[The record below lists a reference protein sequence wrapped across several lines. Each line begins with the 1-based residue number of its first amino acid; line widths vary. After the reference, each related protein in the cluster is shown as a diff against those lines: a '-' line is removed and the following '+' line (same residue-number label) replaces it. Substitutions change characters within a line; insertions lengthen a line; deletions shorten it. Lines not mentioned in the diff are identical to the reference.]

1 MSFISSYIRATEG
14 NESPLSYHLW
24 SCLSC
29 MSVAAGRRFWFN
41 LGRIEYKLNL
51 NVLLVGDPGVKKST
65 AMDFPKDLIRETG
78 IAPLAASQTT
88 REAIGKMMSHE
99 KFKGK
104 KVFKHEDKS
113 IEYNQ
118 LAIFATEFTQFISVN
133 PEGMLEFFTAVYT
146 EKVHSTEYKNAG
158 SDYVLHPYITLLGCL
173 TPHMLKG
180 YLKMNVLTGGFSRR
194 CVFVWGQ
201 QERIIPIPQRPPADA
216 MSFLVNW
223 IERLQDKSGE
233 FVFGPGAEEWYC
245 DWYTSLQ
252 KNMKDV
258 AKPTTE
264 PYYRTKQEL
273 LFKVAMLICL
283 SETEGTDL
291 RILPGHFELAEKNFF
306 KPIEKNLE
314 RVFEGSGINPNS
326 TVSVQVCRM
335 LEALNK
341 PMNKKHLLGMFGD
354 QATSWRDLTD
364 TISHLI
370 LVGRLE
376 ERTLN
381 SNGVL
386 LGTVIG
392 TPQAIQGYT
401 DVELLVF
408 LGREKGPLHARD
420 TDQSPEASPS
430 SGLLDQHGDPIVGS
444 NPKPAPP
451 DNPTDDEQSQ
461 WTEL

>member
-1 MSFISSYIRATEG
+1 
-14 NESPLSYHLW
+14 
-24 SCLSC
+24 

-41 LGRIEYKLNL
+41 LGRLEYKTNL
-51 NVLLVGDPGVKKST
+51 NVLLVGDPGVKKSS
-65 AMDFPKDLIRETG
+65 AMDFAKDLVRETG
-78 IAPLAASQTT
+78 ISPLAASQTT
-88 REAIGKMMSHE
+88 REAIGKMMSAE

-104 KVFKHEDKS
+104 KFFRHEDKP

-201 QERIIPIPQRPPADA
+201 QERIIPIPHRPPQESVD
-216 MSFLVNW
+216 FLIAW
-223 IERLQDKSGE
+223 INRIQSCSGE
-233 FVFGPGAEEWYC
+233 FVFGPDAEEWYC
-245 DWYTSLQ
+245 EWYTSLQ

-273 LFKVAMLICL
+273 LFKVAMLIAL
-283 SETEGTDL
+283 SETEGQDL
-291 RILPGHFELAEKNFF
+291 RILPGHFELAESRFF

-326 TVSVQVCRM
+326 NVSVQVCRM
-335 LEALNK
+335 LEALGK
-341 PMNKKHLLGMFGD
+341 PMNKKHLLAMFGD

-364 TISHLI
+364 TISHLV

-381 SNGVL
+381 VSGVL

-392 TPQAIQGYT
+392 TPIAIQAYT
-401 DVELLVF
+401 DVELAGF
-408 LGREKGPLHARD
+408 LGRSSLPETSSYTG
-420 TDQSPEASPS
+420 QSSGASPNS
-430 SGLLDQHGDPIVGS
+430 V
-444 NPKPAPP
+444 PP
-451 DNPTDDEQSQ
+451 DPHDKPPVA
-461 WTEL
+461 